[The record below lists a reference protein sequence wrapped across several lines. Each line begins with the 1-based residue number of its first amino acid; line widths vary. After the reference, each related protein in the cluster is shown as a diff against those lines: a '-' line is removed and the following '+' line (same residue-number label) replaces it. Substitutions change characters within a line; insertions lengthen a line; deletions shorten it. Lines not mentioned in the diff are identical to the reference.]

1 MSGSDGIFGIIS
13 FNDGLSAPGPLQG
26 EADLDS
32 SDLIDLWRNSIGKKE
47 IRQALAVFE
56 EKQSQELSDR
66 TLSVNFLNKT
76 NCHIFLYFQH
86 PY

>member
-1 MSGSDGIFGIIS
+1 MFGIVS
-13 FNDGLSAPGPLQG
+13 FNDGLSVSGPVKG
-26 EADLDS
+26 ETDLAS
-32 SDLIDLWRNSIGKKE
+32 SDLIDLWRNSIRKYDF
-47 IRQALAVFE
+47 RQALAVFE